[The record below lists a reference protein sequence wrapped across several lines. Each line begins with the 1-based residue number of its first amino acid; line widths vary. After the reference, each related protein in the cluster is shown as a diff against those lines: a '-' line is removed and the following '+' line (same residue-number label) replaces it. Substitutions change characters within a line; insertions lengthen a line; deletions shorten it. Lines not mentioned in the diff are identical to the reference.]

1 MDSQPRPG
9 GSWKSDVIVFS
20 IALTLAAVGIV
31 GGYYYFSEEM
41 VIEDDHRCTITV
53 QVSSA
58 SMTRVDTNQM
68 QTWQATINVN
78 KITPRDG
85 KIRYS
90 KVRVTIKSSEG
101 TPMVEL
107 AEPLPDDPTGNSQN
121 EGNVQIWFL
130 DNNHNGRIDPGDVLR
145 ISGITTDHEGA
156 LVQIIDQTEGSGR
169 IAADLRLPSE
179 FSVDP

>member
-1 MDSQPRPG
+1 M
-9 GSWKSDVIVFS
+9 
-20 IALTLAAVGIV
+20 
-31 GGYYYFSEEM
+31 SEDM
-41 VIEDDHRCTITV
+41 VIEDDHRCKITV

-58 SMTRVDTNQM
+58 SMTRDEKNQM

-90 KVRVTIKSSEG
+90 MIRVTIKSSEG

-107 AEPLPDDPTGNSQN
+107 AAPLPENPTGNSQN
-121 EGNVQIWFL
+121 DGFVQIWFS
-130 DNNHNGRIDPGDVLR
+130 DNNHNGRIDPGGLLR

-156 LVQIIDQTEGSGR
+156 FVQIIDQTEGYGR
-169 IAADLRLPSE
+169 VVADLRLPSE